1 MAKCP
6 HCGEVVA
13 DGQETCFACGQKVR
27 ARVRRHERP
36 HNTAVFVIA
45 GVLILAALVG
55 IIAVVSGRAKRSGSE
70 ARRQEQ
76 ERISDSVRA
85 AVQAQR
91 DSARAAARND
101 ATALMAD
108 EINKLEQRFQNVRSE
123 VVKGQPSPAQAK
135 LVSEISAE
143 VARLRQ
149 LAVSIG
155 DQPGSGG
162 DSLREQ
168 LRDGQRAVR
177 TLISDLT
184 RAPKK

>member
-1 MAKCP
+1 
-6 HCGEVVA
+6 
-13 DGQETCFACGQKVR
+13 
-27 ARVRRHERP
+27 
-36 HNTAVFVIA
+36 
-45 GVLILAALVG
+45 
-55 IIAVVSGRAKRSGSE
+55 
-70 ARRQEQ
+70 
-76 ERISDSVRA
+76 
-85 AVQAQR
+85 VQAQR

>member
-6 HCGEVVA
+6 HCGEVVV
-13 DGQETCFACGQKVR
+13 DGQETCFACGQQVR

-45 GVLILAALVG
+45 GVLVLAALIG
-55 IIAVVSGRAKRSGSE
+55 IIVMVSGRSRRSGSE

-76 ERISDSVRA
+76 ARISDSVRA
-85 AVQAQR
+85 AVQAKR

-101 ATALMAD
+101 ATSLMLD
-108 EINKLEQRFQNVRSE
+108 EVNKLGQRFELVRQQ
-123 VVKGQPSPAQAK
+123 VVKGEPSPAQAK
-135 LVSEISAE
+135 VISLINSE

-149 LAVSIG
+149 LAVTIG
-155 DQPGSGG
+155 DQPGPGG

-177 TLISDLT
+177 TLISDLS

>member
-6 HCGEVVA
+6 HCGEVVV
-13 DGQETCFACGQKVR
+13 DGQETCFACGQKIR

-45 GVLILAALVG
+45 GVLILAALIG
-55 IIAVVSGRAKRSGSE
+55 IIVMVAGRSRRSERE

-76 ERISDSVRA
+76 ARISDSVRA
-85 AVQAQR
+85 VEQAQR

-101 ATALMAD
+101 AAALMAD
-108 EINKLEQRFQNVRSE
+108 EINKLEQRFQNVRRE

-135 LVSEISAE
+135 LVAQINVE

-155 DQPGSGG
+155 SQSGPGG

-177 TLISDLT
+177 TLISDLS